1 MNRTVRT
8 TLLPA
13 LLSLLLALAAA
24 QPGPNNNEQYQY
36 ARFSPS
42 MAIIIVVLIAALFF
56 MGFFSIYVRHC
67 SDSSSSGGPAG
78 SIRRAL
84 SRRAAAAR
92 GLDPSVLETFPTFT
106 YAEVRHHKAGKD
118 ALECAVCLNEFQPEE
133 NLRLIPKCDH
143 VFHPE
148 CIDAWLNS
156 HVDDEPD
163 RPGRSSSIARAK
175 SVFGFGKFRSHSTG
189 HSLPAAV
196 VQPGENLERFTLRLP
211 EEVRREVM
219 DRAGLNR
226 TGSCAVP
233 GLPRGGRSYRRIER
247 EGKSDRW
254 LFFSRGMSMKLPKVV
269 AESGEGSSGGG
280 GNRAPVKMPSFRC
293 LEPKAAD
300 EAGLFAAEADARS
313 PV

>member
-8 TLLPA
+8 ALLSA
-13 LLSLLLALAAA
+13 LLSLLLAIAAA
-24 QPGPNNNEQYQY
+24 QPGQNNNEQYQY

-56 MGFFSIYVRHC
+56 MGFFSIYVRNC
-67 SDSSSSGGPAG
+67 SDSSSTRGPAG

-106 YAEVRHHKAGKD
+106 YAEVRHHKIGKD

-133 NLRLIPKCDH
+133 TLRLIPKCDH

-148 CIDAWLNS
+148 
-156 HVDDEPD
+156 
-163 RPGRSSSIARAK
+163 
-175 SVFGFGKFRSHSTG
+175 FRSHSTG

-211 EEVRREVM
+211 EQVRKEVM
-219 DRAGLNR
+219 DRAELNR

-233 GLPRGGRSYRRIER
+233 GLPRGGSSRSNRGRSYRRIER

-269 AESGEGSSGGG
+269 AESGEGSGGG
-280 GNRAPVKMPSFRC
+280 GSRAPVKMPSFRC
-293 LEPKAAD
+293 LEPKAVD
-300 EAGLFAAEADARS
+300 EAGLFSAEADAKS